1 MRKFH
6 VKKGDLVMV
15 IAGKDKGK
23 SGKVLRVIPK
33 EERVVVERINLVKKH
48 LRPNPTT
55 GQGGVVE
62 TEAPIHIS
70 NVMPICSSCNR
81 PTRVGRKVLE
91 SGIKVRV
98 CKRCGESLDKR

>member
-1 MRKFH
+1 MKKFH

-55 GQGGVVE
+55 GQGGIVE
-62 TEAPIHIS
+62 MEAPIHIS
-70 NVMPICSSCNR
+70 NVMPICPSCNR
-81 PTRVGRKVLE
+81 PTRVGRKILE

-98 CKRCGESLDKR
+98 CKRCGESLDKK

>member
-48 LRPNPTT
+48 LRPNPAT
-55 GQGGVVE
+55 GQGGIVE
-62 TEAPIHIS
+62 MEAPIHIS
-70 NVMPICSSCNR
+70 NVMPICPSCNR

-91 SGIKVRV
+91 SGVKVRV

>member
-48 LRPNPTT
+48 LRPNPAT
-55 GQGGVVE
+55 GQGGIVE
-62 TEAPIHIS
+62 MEAPIHIS
-70 NVMPICSSCNR
+70 NVMPICPTCNR

-91 SGIKVRV
+91 SGVKVRV